1 MFLHYSTFSQKRHF
15 YSSKI
20 YATRRF
26 TDNNTPFAVRKS
38 LKKFVDSTLEN
49 KSNKAVKWSKSN
61 GTFVNPGKFQVM
73 KIRSSKNIDIFSL
86 KIGNSEINSTDVVH
100 SLGM

>member
-38 LKKFVDSTLEN
+38 LKKFVDSILEN

-61 GTFVNPGKFQVM
+61 GTFVNSA
-73 KIRSSKNIDIFSL
+73 SSKSWKSKAVRISISFHWKL
-86 KIGNSEINSTDVVH
+86 AIVK
-100 SLGM
+100 